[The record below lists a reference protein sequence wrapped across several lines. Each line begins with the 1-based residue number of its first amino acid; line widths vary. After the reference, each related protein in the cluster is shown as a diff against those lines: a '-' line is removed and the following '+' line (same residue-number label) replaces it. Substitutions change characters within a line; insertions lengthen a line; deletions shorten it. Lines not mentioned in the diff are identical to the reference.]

1 MCGGGW
7 GETTRHEMEQKQKK
21 KTAKQLGITV
31 YIFDMNETKLSLA
44 SSCTKLRP
52 VKNFDFFF

>member
-1 MCGGGW
+1 MGRNDAPRNGT
-7 GETTRHEMEQKQKK
+7 ETKK